1 MSTENIEALI
11 YDKSCHY
18 VNLRK
23 INWKLILLSEN
34 WSTLKSDNLK
44 TWNEELRQM
53 LSIIEE
59 NFPQVKWYKNNT
71 RLEDSKIWNWI

>member
-1 MSTENIEALI
+1 MSIENIESFI

-23 INWKLILLSEN
+23 INWKLILRSEN

-59 NFPQVKWYKNNT
+59 NFSQVKWYKNNT